1 MRLAQGLGFDAH
13 IAHAFSK
20 SQKRGIKTY
29 VKLILKQW
37 SSYLLKD
44 YEISI
49 DNKLVFQGKAFLVS
63 FANGSQ
69 YGNNAYIS
77 PTSIMCDGKVEI
89 CILKP
94 FSLREIP
101 NMLMK
106 LMSRKIH
113 LSKHMQ
119 VLSCS
124 EAQISTKDVCA
135 HLDGE
140 PVHMGNNIKLKIYP
154 NSINMICGS

>member
-1 MRLAQGLGFDAH
+1 MYD
-13 IAHAFSK
+13 
-20 SQKRGIKTY
+20 
-29 VKLILKQW
+29 
-37 SSYLLKD
+37 
-44 YEISI
+44 
-49 DNKLVFQGKAFLVS
+49 GKA
-63 FANGSQ
+63 
-69 YGNNAYIS
+69 
-77 PTSIMCDGKVEI
+77 EI

-113 LSKHMQ
+113 LSQNMEVP
-119 VLSCS
+119 VL
-124 EAQISTKDVCA
+124 EVQISTKDVCA

-140 PVHMGNNIKLKIYP
+140 PVRMGNNIKLKIYP